1 MVFGSSEFS
10 LKISKNSRNQVGTC
24 DIIKEKKRV
33 EIPGVCRLPLF
44 WETVTYTPYVM
55 QTATRTH
62 EDALELAYEE
72 LELRLS
78 ELSESAQILEKEI
91 TTELLEGSL
100 RLVCRI
106 SCIEDIAVQRE
117 FEITDHS

>member
-1 MVFGSSEFS
+1 M
-10 LKISKNSRNQVGTC
+10 
-24 DIIKEKKRV
+24 
-33 EIPGVCRLPLF
+33 EIEGICRLPLF
-44 WETVTYTPYVM
+44 LETVTYTPYVM
-55 QTATRTH
+55 QTAVRTH
-62 EDALELAYEE
+62 EEALERAYEE

-78 ELSESAQILEKEI
+78 LLSESTQILGKEI

-106 SCIEDIAVQRE
+106 SCIADIAVQSE